1 MTAKFPL
8 RRCSSPAVTLFLV
21 LGFCGSLHAQGER
34 TSAEFDLLREAW
46 SQAPAD
52 SQATTAAELQAFV
65 EDFLGSEAVQ
75 HYLAWSSA
83 PSASEADS
91 ILELVEVAADRHGV
105 RWARA
110 RPMLET
116 YLLSVR
122 GAVHRGGEVGLSA
135 EPSMGAGE
143 PAGDKSRHSHDVTDV
158 EVHIEP
164 YQPFTV
170 GQSLEVNGSIHNH
183 SKDSYVYLA
192 PSNALLFLPPTLVAA
207 GGWIREMEADFPGR
221 QVRDTVDPQIVVL
234 EPNSTVRVVWR
245 ARRDTSELA
254 QAGMGE
260 MLGRLFDLA
269 LLESREYMVEG
280 DIWVATDLW
289 AARHP
294 NSLHGWQQ
302 VGEASSY
309 PGAILVQWRFLFLL
323 PAIWA
328 GGVLVLAAQLIFGS
342 MQVAPRARQA
352 GKKLGIRFAG
362 AVVLT
367 TLVAVLSLV
376 FGEAPLLPNIN
387 MNGLMEAFATG
398 MLIQF
403 LGYRYFEARVSKVL
417 ASGGRIAARIS
428 GQGRVAGT

>member
-8 RRCSSPAVTLFLV
+8 RRWSSPGVTLL
-21 LGFCGSLHAQGER
+21 LLSGFCGSLHAQGGR
-34 TSAEFDLLREAW
+34 TSAEFDSLSEAW
-46 SQAPAD
+46 SHAPAER
-52 SQATTAAELQAFV
+52 QATTAAELQAFV
-65 EDFLGSEAVQ
+65 EDFLGSEALQ
-75 HYLAWSSA
+75 HYLAWSNA
-83 PSASEADS
+83 PSSSEADS
-91 ILELVEVAADRHGV
+91 ILGLVEATAGRHGV
-105 RWARA
+105 RWGRA

-116 YLLSVR
+116 YLLSLR

-135 EPSMGAGE
+135 EPSVGAGE
-143 PAGDKSRHSHDVTDV
+143 PAEDKNRHSHDITDV
-158 EVHIEP
+158 ELHIEP
-164 YQPFTV
+164 QPFTV
-170 GQSLEVNGSIHNH
+170 GQSLEVNGTIHNH

-192 PSNALLFLPPTLVAA
+192 PSNALLFLPPTLAAA

-221 QVRDTVDPQIVVL
+221 QVHDTVDTQIVIL

-245 ARRDTSELA
+245 ARRNTSELA
-254 QAGMGE
+254 EAGMGE
-260 MLGRLFDLA
+260 MLGRLFNLA

-294 NSLHGWQQ
+294 NSLHDWQQ

-309 PGAILVQWRFLFLL
+309 PGTILVQWRFLFLL

-352 GKKLGIRFAG
+352 GKKLGIGLAG

-376 FGEAPLLPNIN
+376 FGEAPLLPSIN

-403 LGYRYFEARVSKVL
+403 LGYRYFEERFSRAL